1 MSVFQVNLNN
11 TGQGLLDQV
20 HQTTSVQRTIYAM
33 GPGGVSRKLTD
44 GEQFT
49 DCNYWK
55 RFAYPQVSL
64 EDAIVDVVTDDGSV
78 YSDLAVENTFPK
90 VYDVTVD
97 ASSTYTLA
105 TNIVDILGDTGGH
118 AVFAQ
123 ITNTTVAASDK
134 NVKVKLNGLADS
146 IFDLASGDT
155 QVFNAGELAITLIE
169 FADNGSEEQTIQIVL
184 SVRSL
189 CAS

>member
-1 MSVFQVNLNN
+1 MSLFQVNLNN

-90 VYDVTVD
+90 VYDIEVG
-97 ASSTYTLA
+97 AGSLYA
-105 TNIVDILGDTGGH
+105 ANQVDILGDTGGH

-123 ITNTTVAASDK
+123 ITNTAGSGDI
-134 NVKVKLNGLADS
+134 KVKLNGLADS
-146 IFDLASGDT
+146 VFDLANSST

-169 FADNGSEEQTIQIVL
+169 LEDNATDTQDIQIVL

>member
-44 GEQFT
+44 GETFT

-97 ASSTYTLA
+97 SGSTYTLA

-123 ITNTTVAASDK
+123 ITNTAGSGDI
-134 NVKVKLNGLADS
+134 KVKLNGLADS
-146 IFDLASGDT
+146 VFDLGFGAT
-155 QVFNAGELAITLIE
+155 QVLNAGELSITLIE
-169 FADNGSEEQTIQIVL
+169 FADNGSAEQEIQIVL

>member
-11 TGQGLLDQV
+11 TGQGLLDQD
-20 HQTTSVQRTIYAM
+20 HQTISVQRTIYAM
-33 GPGGVSRKLTD
+33 GPGGVSRKLVD
-44 GEQFT
+44 GTQFT

-64 EDAIVDVVTDDGSV
+64 EEAIVDVITDDGSV

-90 VYDVTVD
+90 VYDVQVVSGTEFD
-97 ASSTYTLA
+97 APA
-105 TNIVDILGDTGGH
+105 NIVDILGDTGGH

-123 ITNTTVAASDK
+123 ITNTSGSGD
-134 NVKVKLNGLADS
+134 VKVRLNGLADS
-146 IFDLASGDT
+146 VFDLANGAT
-155 QVFNAGELAITLIE
+155 QVFNAGELSITLIE
-169 FADNGSEEQTIQIVL
+169 LEDAATDTQDIQIVL
-184 SVRSL
+184 SVRSV

>member
-1 MSVFQVNLNN
+1 
-11 TGQGLLDQV
+11 
-20 HQTTSVQRTIYAM
+20 
-33 GPGGVSRKLTD
+33 
-44 GEQFT
+44 
-49 DCNYWK
+49 
-55 RFAYPQVSL
+55 
-64 EDAIVDVVTDDGSV
+64 
-78 YSDLAVENTFPK
+78 
-90 VYDVTVD
+90 
-97 ASSTYTLA
+97 
-105 TNIVDILGDTGGH
+105 
-118 AVFAQ
+118 VFAQ